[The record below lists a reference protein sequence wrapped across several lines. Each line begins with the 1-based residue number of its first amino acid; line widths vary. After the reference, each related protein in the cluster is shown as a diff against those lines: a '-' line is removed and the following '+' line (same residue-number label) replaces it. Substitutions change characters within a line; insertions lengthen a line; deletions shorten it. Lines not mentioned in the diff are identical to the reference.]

1 MMQRRVGQ
9 HHTKLIILGGDAS
22 KLQLLR
28 GKQNRPSNRRQQY
41 FSIGRKPNQV
51 TCYFKTP
58 RHQRKRL
65 FLPELSCTQGG
76 VGRWISGIAGEV
88 KASKSLDGDNLAFSE
103 KQGCPADRF
112 DVVGDHCRAFMQR
125 KRRTAA
131 GASNWLRMEAAIGGV
146 VILTAAIAIHRPRTH
161 GGIRPVVGQ
170 SEDDS
175 VTRPAIDAADVGIA
189 VS

>member
-1 MMQRRVGQ
+1 M
-9 HHTKLIILGGDAS
+9 
-22 KLQLLR
+22 
-28 GKQNRPSNRRQQY
+28 
-41 FSIGRKPNQV
+41 
-51 TCYFKTP
+51 
-58 RHQRKRL
+58 
-65 FLPELSCTQGG
+65 
-76 VGRWISGIAGEV
+76 
-88 KASKSLDGDNLAFSE
+88 KASNSLDGDNLAFSE

-131 GASNWLRMEAAIGGV
+131 GASNWLRMDAAIGGV
-146 VILTAAIAIHRPRTH
+146 VIVTAAIAIHRPRTH

-189 VS
+189 VSMIQWIKELSKALFTYWQVRRNANRWPVEDFAVANREFAQAPALRSLSLKF